1 MKHPEE
7 QLVQSLRLPAR
18 RHVAAA
24 APSCL
29 DCPVRGHCVPG
40 GLDDRD
46 CGVIDRHVE
55 RRVFLRR
62 GEHLFRMDQAVGQK
76 LYAIRVGQ
84 FKIYQLSAEGI
95 QRVAGFQ
102 AEGDI
107 LGMDTIGVAR
117 HRCSAV
123 ALTNSVLCEF
133 SYPRLA
139 RADLAGAGM
148 PQQLD
153 RLLSRAL
160 VREQWG
166 ALLVRDGKAGQKLA
180 GFLLAQAL
188 HHGAHGQLQLQ
199 LQLPMTR
206 QDIGDYLGIMPETVS
221 RLLRRFERAGLVA
234 VGRRA
239 LRIVEPDAL
248 RYMADGAG

>member
-7 QLVQSLRLPAR
+7 QLAQSLRLPQR
-18 RHVAAA
+18 RHVTAA

-29 DCPVRGHCVPG
+29 DCPVRRHCVPG
-40 GLDDRD
+40 GLDDGD
-46 CGVIDRHVE
+46 CGVIDHLVE
-55 RRVFLRR
+55 RRVFLGR
-62 GEHLFRMDQAVGQK
+62 GEHLYWMDQAVGQK

-84 FKIYQLSAEGI
+84 FKIYQLSAEGT

-102 AEGDI
+102 SEGDI
-107 LGMDTIGVAR
+107 LGMDSIGVAL

-139 RADLAGAGM
+139 HANLAGADM
-148 PQQLD
+148 PLQLD

-188 HHGAHGQLQLQ
+188 HHGVHGQLQLQ

-221 RLLRRFERAGLVA
+221 RLLHRFERAGLVA

-248 RYMADGAG
+248 RCMADGAG